1 MDIKQFMCH
10 RLLLA
15 MMLNIQFHILYLFL
29 YKHPR
34 IQVIIECHSR
44 HISYWLQH
52 WYLLRKPGMKRFGCC
67 VAYWA
72 VR

>member
-34 IQVIIECHSR
+34 IQVIIECHSH

-52 WYLLRKPGMKRFGCC
+52 
-67 VAYWA
+67 
-72 VR
+72 

>member
-1 MDIKQFMCH
+1 MDVKQFMYH

-34 IQVIIECHSR
+34 IQVIIECHNR
-44 HISYWLQH
+44 HISYWLLH
-52 WYLLRKPGMKRFGCC
+52 
-67 VAYWA
+67 
-72 VR
+72 